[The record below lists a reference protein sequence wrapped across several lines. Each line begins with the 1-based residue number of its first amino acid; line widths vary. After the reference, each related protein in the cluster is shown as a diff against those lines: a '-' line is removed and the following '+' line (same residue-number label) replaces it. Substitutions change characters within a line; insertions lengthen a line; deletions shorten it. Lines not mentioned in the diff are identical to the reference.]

1 MMIAVCGPNEPSQD
15 EIEMAEEVGT
25 KLAQAG
31 CAVVCGGRGGVM
43 EAVCRG
49 ARQAGGTTIGILPGY
64 DASEANQWVEHR
76 IPTGLGHAR
85 NAIVVASGDAV
96 IAVGGGFGTL
106 SEIGLALK
114 MGKRVV
120 NLSSWELDPARVA
133 RFAGNAAY
141 LPAATPEHAVAMAL
155 SAVTQDLNSGTT
167 ATDHG

>member
-1 MMIAVCGPNEPSQD
+1 MMVAVCGPNEPSED
-15 EIEMAEEVGT
+15 EVAMAEEVGAR
-25 KLAQAG
+25 LAQAG

-49 ARQAGGTTIGILPGY
+49 ARQAGGSTIGILPGY

-85 NAIVVASGDAV
+85 NAIVVASGEAV

-114 MGKRVV
+114 MGKRVI
-120 NLSSWELDPARVA
+120 NLGSWELDPARVI
-133 RFAGNAAY
+133 RFAENAAY
-141 LPAATPEHAVAMAL
+141 IPAATPEQAVAMAL
-155 SAVTQDLNSGTT
+155 GTAQISLGT
-167 ATDHG
+167 ESSSTEHG

>member
-1 MMIAVCGPNEPSQD
+1 
-15 EIEMAEEVGT
+15 
-25 KLAQAG
+25 
-31 CAVVCGGRGGVM
+31 M

-85 NAIVVASGDAV
+85 NAIVVASGDAI

-114 MGKRVV
+114 MGKRVI
-120 NLSSWELDPARVA
+120 NLSSWELDPARVV
-133 RFAGNAAY
+133 RFADNAAY
-141 LPAATPEHAVAMAL
+141 LPAATPEQAVAMAL
-155 SAVTQDLNSGTT
+155 STVTQNLNSGTT